1 MNAQEIRE
9 LIDEVKTSQ
18 EAPLERAKLLAQ
30 MLQAYHLAKIGE
42 ELAAIRKQK
51 LENYLT

>member
-1 MNAQEIRE
+1 MNSEQIKE

-18 EAPLERAKLLAQ
+18 ESPLERAKLLAS

-42 ELAAIRKQK
+42 ALIDINRSFNHER
-51 LENYLT
+51 